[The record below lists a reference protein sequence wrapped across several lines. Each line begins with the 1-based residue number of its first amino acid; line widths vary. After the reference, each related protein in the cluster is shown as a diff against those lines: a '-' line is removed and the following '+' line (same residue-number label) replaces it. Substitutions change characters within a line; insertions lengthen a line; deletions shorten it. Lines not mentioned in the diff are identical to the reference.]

1 MPTKQEVEAGKQK
14 ISELMDK
21 GMNFIPEGLLTELG
35 DAFIDLTKA
44 LSEQEFNGAK
54 VLEIMANINNGILDA
69 KINAA

>member
-21 GMNFIPEGLLTELG
+21 GMNFIPEDLLTELG